1 MTTSETVINLDA
13 GEDSTFLADGREQ
26 ALYRW
31 VTRINIACGGHAGD
45 EGTMLRSLE
54 LAAAAG
60 IEVGAHP
67 SYPDRAGFGRKAM
80 ALPAEAIR
88 DFTSLQVETL
98 ARLAQRVGMRLRH
111 AKPHGAL
118 YNQLAGDAAIAT
130 AFAEGVARIDP
141 DLALVGLAGSRA
153 LAVWQAMGRESWGEA
168 FADRAYRSDGT
179 LVPRGQPGAV
189 LTDPAAAVA
198 QVRDLVENRQIRCL
212 DGKRLALESRT
223 ICVHG
228 DNPAASAVLEAI
240 RAALPF

>member
-1 MTTSETVINLDA
+1 
-13 GEDSTFLADGREQ
+13 
-26 ALYRW
+26 
-31 VTRINIACGGHAGD
+31 
-45 EGTMLRSLE
+45 
-54 LAAAAG
+54 
-60 IEVGAHP
+60 
-67 SYPDRAGFGRKAM
+67 
-80 ALPAEAIR
+80 
-88 DFTSLQVETL
+88 
-98 ARLAQRVGMRLRH
+98 
-111 AKPHGAL
+111 
-118 YNQLAGDAAIAT
+118 
-130 AFAEGVARIDP
+130 
-141 DLALVGLAGSRA
+141 
-153 LAVWQAMGRESWGEA
+153 MGRESWGEA